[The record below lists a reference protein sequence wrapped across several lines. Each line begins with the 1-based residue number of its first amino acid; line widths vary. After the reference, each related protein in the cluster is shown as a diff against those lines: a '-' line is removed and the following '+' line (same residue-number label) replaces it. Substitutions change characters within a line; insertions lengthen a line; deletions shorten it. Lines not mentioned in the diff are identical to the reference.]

1 MQHFVQDPLEK
12 WEYVLDWSHATD
24 TGVTIATS
32 TWSAPAAITLS
43 GPSIDGDFTVISA
56 TGGVVGKVYQVEN
69 TVTLSNGQKG
79 VDSIFLYI
87 EEK

>member
-32 TWSAPAAITLS
+32 TWSANAAITLS

-69 TVTLSNGQKG
+69 AVTLSNGQKG